1 MSGGRDGR
9 GRAPEPRP
17 DPRDV
22 DAEFAR
28 MLEGEGVVL
37 PPGEAPRELA
47 APAASPASAADS
59 NRHDDGHDDEDN
71 DPWSFSA
78 DSPPEPPTQE
88 SRERS
93 RAAHPSQG
101 LSPEARP
108 TGPRDATP
116 RELDDDEVIYGDFV
130 APDPDLPQPSS
141 PVLWSW
147 TALLGGFVL
156 VLVMVV
162 TPSLPGFLGWLGG
175 VAALGGMVSLLLRL
189 PRGRREDGDDGAQV

>member
-28 MLEGEGVVL
+28 MLEGEGVSL
-37 PPGEAPRELA
+37 QPGEAPREPA
-47 APAASPASAADS
+47 APEPDDSWAQDTPEEEPGPPSA
-59 NRHDDGHDDEDN
+59 
-71 DPWSFSA
+71 
-78 DSPPEPPTQE
+78 E
-88 SRERS
+88 SIARA
-93 RAAHPSQG
+93 RAAHPSSG
-101 LSPEARP
+101 APIGAGTR
-108 TGPRDATP
+108 GGADAP